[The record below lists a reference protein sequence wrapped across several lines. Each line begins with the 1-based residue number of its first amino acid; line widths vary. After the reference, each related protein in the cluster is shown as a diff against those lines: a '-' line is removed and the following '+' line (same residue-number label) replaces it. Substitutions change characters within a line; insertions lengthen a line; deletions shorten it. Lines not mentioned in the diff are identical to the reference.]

1 MRDASLQRRI
11 RRRPAL
17 VLVGTSWPFPRSRL
31 HYDALPAEVDG
42 ALAEGEELALAQPGQ
57 ASEAKEVAIGLD
69 RIRGELLDIDP
80 VEEPHLGP
88 LPGAASVRERSP
100 RRRSGLALARCGGSS
115 SACRA
120 SARRPAARNRKD
132 VILHVG
138 RADRLELPAVE
149 DG

>member
-1 MRDASLQRRI
+1 MRDASLERRI

-88 LPGAASVRERSP
+88 LPARRAYAKDRLVDDLASLSRAAEDHLQRVEHQLGGP
-100 RRRSGLALARCGGSS
+100 RRAIA
-115 SACRA
+115 
-120 SARRPAARNRKD
+120 KT
-132 VILHVG
+132 
-138 RADRLELPAVE
+138 
-149 DG
+149 